1 MTQENGMASE
11 AYGPSLSDGFDIG
24 SIDVAATATFNV
36 DLILDANGD
45 PKSGFVIVG
54 KNSDEYKAAA
64 KRIRVEGLQRSAQRK
79 GPLDTSKAEGA
90 EALASA
96 IEANDITQASAVVCG
111 WFGFADKGV
120 VAEFNAKT
128 ARAML
133 VKFPTWRQKVL
144 EALEDDANFIK
155 G

>member
-1 MTQENGMASE
+1 MTQELPTPPVN
-11 AYGPSLSDGFDIG
+11 DDFDI
-24 SIDVAATATFNV
+24 SNMDVATKATFRV
-36 DLILDANGD
+36 SLILDANGD
-45 PKSGFVIVG
+45 PKSGFIIVG
-54 KNSDEYKAAA
+54 KNSDEYKEAT

-90 EALASA
+90 ETLASA
-96 IEANDITQASAVVCG
+96 IEANDIAQAAAVVCS
-111 WFGFADKGV
+111 WFGFANKGV
-120 VAEFNAKT
+120 AAEFDAKT

>member
-1 MTQENGMASE
+1 M
-11 AYGPSLSDGFDIG
+11 
-24 SIDVAATATFNV
+24 
-36 DLILDANGD
+36 DANGD
-45 PKSGFVIVG
+45 CKSGFVIVG
-54 KNSDEYKAAA
+54 KNSDEYKAAT

-79 GPLDTSKAEGA
+79 SPLDTSKAEGA
-90 EALASA
+90 ETLASA
-96 IEANDITQASAVVCG
+96 IEANDIAQAAAVVCG
-111 WFGFADKGV
+111 WFGFANNGV
-120 VAEFNAKT
+120 AAQFDAKT